1 MTIRLALQHH
11 GAVVRSLV
19 SSNRTRR
26 CVHIPVSLVAVL
38 LLLKPFDCF
47 SGRKLTKEAA
57 DCCKRGKCRPSTKD
71 DCCKGTLPGGKE
83 LVVSAKV
90 DQNHSPIAL
99 PVIARVLIVEPMLVA
114 ATPQEASSPPGSP
127 PSTRL
132 NLPRLI

>member
-1 MTIRLALQHH
+1 MVA
-11 GAVVRSLV
+11 AVRQLGSMVRSLV
-19 SSNRTRR
+19 SSNRMRR
-26 CVHIPVSLVAVL
+26 GVHIAISLVAVL

-47 SGRKLTKEAA
+47 SGNKFTKEAA
-57 DCCKRGKCRPSTKD
+57 ECCKRGKCRPSTKD

-132 NLPRLI
+132 NLPLLI